1 MITIQET
8 YETLSSI
15 EWLIIARSNPPVE
28 SWPIFEQRI
37 MLSLNGGHE

>member
-1 MITIQET
+1 MVTIEET

-15 EWLIIARSNPPVE
+15 EWLNITRTNPLVE
-28 SWPIFEQRI
+28 SWPIFEQRR